1 MIPNFDHPF
10 SSTCEKDA
18 RDIMVPGYVVDWS
31 VVSRVSLQVPKSEE
45 IKVSKGPS
53 NILPWWLRGRDNGN
67 NFSFPVPSP
76 FLKLNDNC
84 VKSFLSGY
92 PIF

>member
-31 VVSRVSLQVPKSEE
+31 VVSRIGLQVPKSEE
-45 IKVSKGPS
+45 IKVQ
-53 NILPWWLRGRDNGN
+53 I
-67 NFSFPVPSP
+67 
-76 FLKLNDNC
+76 
-84 VKSFLSGY
+84 
-92 PIF
+92 